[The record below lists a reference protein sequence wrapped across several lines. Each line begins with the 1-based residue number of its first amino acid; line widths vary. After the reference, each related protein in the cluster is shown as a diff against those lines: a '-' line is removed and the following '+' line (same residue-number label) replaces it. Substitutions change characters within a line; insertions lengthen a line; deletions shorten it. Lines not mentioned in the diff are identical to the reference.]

1 MATQGI
7 VSVIVNGEVAVKA
20 IAGSD
25 GYNASILAEEIQRN
39 HITSPEE
46 IFNLAQEIGFGDQES
61 LVVQSPD
68 KNLYEGDADLAGLY
82 LDRSKFA
89 DPEFNPR
96 WERGTADHIEVVK
109 FEG

>member
-7 VSVIVNGEVAVKA
+7 VSVIVNNRVAVKA
-20 IAGSD
+20 VAGSD
-25 GYNASILAEEIQRN
+25 GYNASILAEEIERKRV
-39 HITSPEE
+39 TSPEK
-46 IFNLAQEIGFGDQES
+46 IFALAKEVGFGSQDT

-68 KNLYEGDADLAGLY
+68 VNLFDGDGDLTGLY
-82 LDRSKFA
+82 LDRSKFL

-96 WERGTADHIEVVK
+96 WEQGTADYTKIVK